1 LRIQIYA
8 VRIGSQCCLG
18 MIEAVEESDDSQAG
32 REPACN
38 IGSRRMTQPIVN
50 VDKLLIEQA

>member
-1 LRIQIYA
+1 
-8 VRIGSQCCLG
+8 
-18 MIEAVEESDDSQAG
+18 MIEAVEESGDSQAG

-38 IGSRRMTQPIVN
+38 IGSRGMTQPIVN